1 MANVSQ
7 KFLQLKDRLARQ
19 MTKLGQGLFGQILP
33 LVLVLTAIVAGLVGV
48 LGYNLGERAG
58 KKQASIITN
67 HKGEVISA
75 DDIKTLQLENE
86 LLKNEVATLIQER
99 DISINNLN
107 LVREV
112 NHELKANYQEVNT
125 LNEALARADP
135 NDDKP
140 AQVLEMAIY
149 AIGSN
154 VFEYN
159 FDVLIVSTSDKR
171 LEPRLT
177 LLNATN
183 LVEIPL
189 SPDEF
194 NTKGMVKIQ
203 GKFAMPTGFNP
214 SQLKLTLNI
223 DGQNIVKFYDWQ
235 VQKQ

>member
-1 MANVSQ
+1 MANFSQ
-7 KFLQLKDRLARQ
+7 KFSAFKESVAAGFA
-19 MTKLGQGLFGQILP
+19 KLGQGMLGQILP
-33 LVLVLTAIVAGLVGV
+33 LILILAVIVAGLAGV

-67 HKGEVISA
+67 HKGEVISLEE
-75 DDIKTLQLENE
+75 IKTLQLENE

-107 LVREV
+107 LVRET
-112 NHELKANYQEVNT
+112 NHELKANYQEVNA

-189 SPDEF
+189 TPNEF

-235 VQKQ
+235 VQNP